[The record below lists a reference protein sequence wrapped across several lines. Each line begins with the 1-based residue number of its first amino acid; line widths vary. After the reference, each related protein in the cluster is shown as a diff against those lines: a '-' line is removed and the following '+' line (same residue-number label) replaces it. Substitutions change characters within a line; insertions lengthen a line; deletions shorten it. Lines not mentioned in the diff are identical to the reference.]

1 MKKILL
7 MFMVALVA
15 SSCVPITPQTRIN
28 QHPEIFAALP
38 QKERDLVQR
47 GELAKGMSPDAV
59 MLAWGPP
66 SMRFEG
72 YHQGRASMR
81 WDYTGA
87 TAVYS
92 EPFYG
97 IYGGYGIHGGHGYY
111 GHYPHPYSAYA
122 FGFAP
127 ELTYVPYR
135 RASVWFVN
143 NQVDGWERLH

>member
-7 MFMVALVA
+7 MLMVALVA

-92 EPFYG
+92 EQFYG
-97 IYGGYGIHGGHGYY
+97 VYGSPYGGRGYY

-143 NQVDGWERLH
+143 NRVDGWERLH